1 MKESLFGIFCMLMLV
16 TSACTKQKPAIA
28 SNTPECIQNE
38 IEENYGNS
46 NWAIGSVEEYR
57 FQYKIVYAFLQ
68 DEKIIA
74 DAATQIR
81 DSDCQL
87 LCQVGGFGGPAVNQC
102 NGDNFYQ
109 AATLV
114 RAIWR
119 KAP

>member
-1 MKESLFGIFCMLMLV
+1 MKRFLFSVFCVLLV
-16 TSACTKQKPAIA
+16 VTTACMKNKPDIA

-38 IEENYGNS
+38 IEENFENS

-57 FQYKIVYAFLQ
+57 FQFKTVYAFLP

-74 DAATQIR
+74 DAATQIM

-87 LCQVGGFGGPAVNQC
+87 LCEVGGVGGPGVNLC

-109 AATLV
+109 SATLV
-114 RAIWR
+114 RVIWEKR
-119 KAP
+119 